1 MAFGFSTYVD
11 PGVYQQEVIVP
22 SGLNIPAQPFSVCL
36 IGTGSR
42 NKRVINEPVVKGI
55 VRGEALTLGSLSGGS
70 YPVTLANRAVR
81 RKEVFSL
88 FRTIGSAAPVEMDD
102 QYYSFAPAS
111 ITGAAIGGPV
121 SIAPNNAIYL
131 ELDDKAGIVLVF
143 VDNTPASYVQL
154 NRQIT
159 VTQDFAGN
167 NAATGPELASAINN
181 ALSSQQGTDL
191 GFGPTYANVASVVGT
206 ALVLTSPVSGPAS
219 YVRVSSP
226 VTNSATTAIFGS
238 ASLESGTVVRVQSAI
253 YNASATWTAD
263 YARAVDTSDPLA
275 QTASVTRLVSVG
287 SSPGATNYEG
297 SYVLSTNQVS
307 WSGLTA
313 ASIEGAQLASPVELG
328 AGTTFNII
336 IDGSDLLTVDVAGL
350 TAIQGST
357 LDSTPGPSPGGDG
370 IVRAILVANINA
382 FLVNRLG
389 PRYASVAT
397 LNASNA
403 LILTSPTLGRTSMIQ
418 VSAAGTSTAVSTL
431 FRGPQTATGTGLAPA
446 NGTTY
451 FATYEYPRPT
461 SEYNVPF
468 EHFSNESVIARV
480 GLPSVDVVDY
490 NPLAVAA
497 GLCFLNGA
505 PRVYTIQIND
515 ATSAGVPTLP
525 EIRAAIAGA
534 ATQEYCTEVVL
545 VGEPGTRSSILPDLV
560 AHLEDMCSPT
570 EKYYRRLF
578 AGAANNT
585 PIGDRTTLQSLIGW
599 ATNYLQV
606 APSSPGRG
614 RMFMIAPPQAA
625 GVSLT
630 QLLDD
635 GNTVRIS
642 SHASTYLAAAVAAKK
657 VSFQSAADTLTRQS
671 VIGFNLDDINRP
683 WLPAERRAMASQGVC
698 VVSYDGGTLRIL
710 DALTTEAGR
719 GNLLAFKV
727 DSTSYQKDVIVK
739 KVNQALFDNVVGVV
753 PYDLASFVLDIKLII
768 QGVLA
773 SEIGRSI
780 GPYRNIQTGE
790 TRSIDVRT
798 DIRVNQD
805 VNDLTQ
811 FNFSYWFN
819 LRYPA
824 LRLLGEY
831 SVDNPFF
838 SAGS

>member
-36 IGTGSR
+36 IGTGAR
-42 NKRVINEPVVKGI
+42 NKRVTNEPVVKGI
-55 VRGEALTLGSLSGGS
+55 VRGESLTLGSLSGGV
-70 YPVTLANRAVR
+70 YPVTLANRAIR

-111 ITGAAIGGPV
+111 ITGGVPSTIDLTV
-121 SIAPNNAIYL
+121 APGSELTIYL
-131 ELDDKAGIVLVF
+131 ELDDMPGIVLRF
-143 VDNTPASYVQL
+143 VDGATAGYVQL

-159 VTQDFAGN
+159 ATYPFTDD
-167 NAATGPELASAINN
+167 AATVQEIAAAING
-181 ALSSQQGTDL
+181 ALTSAAGIAL
-191 GFGPTYANVASVVGT
+191 GFGPSYSATASVASG
-206 ALVLTSPVSGPAS
+206 AIRLTSPVSGPTS

-226 VTNSATTAIFGS
+226 ATNSATTLIFGS
-238 ASLESGTVVRVQSAI
+238 ATLESATIINIQEAI

-263 YARAVDTSDPLA
+263 YARAVDTSDPLV
-275 QTASVTRLVSVG
+275 QTASVTSLVAVG
-287 SSPGATNYEG
+287 SSPGTTNYEG
-297 SYVLSTNQVS
+297 SYTLSTNQVS

-313 ASIEGAQLASPVELG
+313 AVVTGAVLTTPVPSSPN
-328 AGTTFNII
+328 TTFNII
-336 IDGSDLLTVDVAGL
+336 IDGSAQLTIDVAGS
-350 TAIQGST
+350 ASIQGSIT
-357 LDSTPGPSPGGDG
+357 TPPL
-370 IVRAILVANINA
+370 AIADVVTNINA
-382 FLVNRLG
+382 ALVNQLG
-389 PRYASVAT
+389 PRYASVAS
-397 LNASNA
+397 LAAGNS

-418 VSAAGTSTAVSTL
+418 VSQAGNSTALTTL
-431 FRGPQTATGTGLAPA
+431 LRGAQTSVGSGLAPA

-451 FATYEYPRPT
+451 FVTYEYPRPA

-468 EHFSNESVIARV
+468 EHFSNESVTALV
-480 GLPSVDVVDY
+480 GAPSASVVDY

-515 ATSAGVPTLP
+515 TTSPGVPTLP

-534 ATQEYCTEVVL
+534 ATQEFCTEVVL

-578 AGAANNT
+578 VGAANNT

-635 GNTVRIS
+635 GRTVRVS
-642 SHASTYLAAAVAAKK
+642 SYTSTYLAAAVAAKK

-671 VIGFNLDDINRP
+671 VIGFNLDDISRP
-683 WLPAERRAMASQGVC
+683 WLPAERRSMASQGVC
-698 VVSYDGGTLRIL
+698 VVSYDGGVLRIL
-710 DALTTEAGR
+710 DALTTEGGR

-753 PYDLASFVLDIKLII
+753 PYDLSSFVLDIKLII

>member
-1 MAFGFSTYVD
+1 
-11 PGVYQQEVIVP
+11 
-22 SGLNIPAQPFSVCL
+22 
-36 IGTGSR
+36 
-42 NKRVINEPVVKGI
+42 
-55 VRGEALTLGSLSGGS
+55 
-70 YPVTLANRAVR
+70 
-81 RKEVFSL
+81 
-88 FRTIGSAAPVEMDD
+88 
-102 QYYSFAPAS
+102 
-111 ITGAAIGGPV
+111 
-121 SIAPNNAIYL
+121 
-131 ELDDKAGIVLVF
+131 
-143 VDNTPASYVQL
+143 
-154 NRQIT
+154 
-159 VTQDFAGN
+159 
-167 NAATGPELASAINN
+167 
-181 ALSSQQGTDL
+181 
-191 GFGPTYANVASVVGT
+191 
-206 ALVLTSPVSGPAS
+206 
-219 YVRVSSP
+219 VSSP
-226 VTNSATTAIFGS
+226 VTDSATTAIFGS
-238 ASLESGTVVRVQSAI
+238 ASLESGTVVRIQSAI

-263 YARAVDTSDPLA
+263 YARAVDTSDPLT
-275 QTASVTRLVSVG
+275 QTASITRLVSVG

-313 ASIEGAQLASPVELG
+313 ASIEGAQLADPVETLD
-328 AGTTFNII
+328 ANNITFNII
-336 IDGSDLLTVDVAGL
+336 IDGSDPLTVDVASL
-350 TAIQGST
+350 TTIQGYT
-357 LDSTPGPSPGGDG
+357 NDGTPASIP
-370 IVRAILVANINA
+370 RATLVANINA

-397 LNASNA
+397 LNASNV
-403 LILTSPTLGRTSMIQ
+403 LILTSPTLGRNSMIQ
-418 VSAAGTSTAVSTL
+418 VSAAGTSTALATL
-431 FRGPQTATGTGLAPA
+431 LGGPQTATGTGLAPA

-480 GLPSVDVVDY
+480 GPPSVDVVDY

-657 VSFQSAADTLTRQS
+657 VSFQSAADTLTRQG
-671 VIGFNLDDINRP
+671 VIGFNLDDISSP
-683 WLPAERRAMASQGVC
+683 WLAAERRAMASQGVC
-698 VVSYDGGTLRIL
+698 VVSYDGGSLRIL